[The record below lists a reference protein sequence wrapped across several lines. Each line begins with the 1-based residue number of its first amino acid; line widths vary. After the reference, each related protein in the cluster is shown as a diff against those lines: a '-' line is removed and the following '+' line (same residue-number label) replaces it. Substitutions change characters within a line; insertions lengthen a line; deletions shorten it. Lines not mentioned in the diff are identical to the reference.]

1 MSTHLYQKRVV
12 ALSESALH
20 KNSSIQ
26 SQLDDLV
33 KSLQELSA
41 TADLAGVEG
50 AYSLTNHCTT
60 LAESMGDSIHTVNK
74 KLFAIRML
82 AFIANT
88 QTEFQA
94 NFSNN
99 QLILEVLTSITT
111 ESCNIGVQAGGY
123 EQDMGAHVENTDCAA
138 YNRAHDDEA
147 GFGGYILCIPGS
159 VGRFLY
165 LVGVFS
171 WVGSF
176 GLTLTEPILTYPRAS
191 MPILLSLTF
200 TILNTRIFRIEFE
213 DGRFIL
219 GCITPHNGLQRL

>member
-1 MSTHLYQKRVV
+1 MSTNLYQKRVV

-50 AYSLTNHCTT
+50 AYSLANHCTT
-60 LAESMGDSIHTVNK
+60 LAEYMGDSIHTVNK

-94 NFSNN
+94 NFSND

-147 GFGGYILCIPGS
+147 GFGGY
-159 VGRFLY
+159 
-165 LVGVFS
+165 LVRQS
-171 WVGSF
+171 S
-176 GLTLTEPILTYPRAS
+176 
-191 MPILLSLTF
+191 TF
-200 TILNTRIFRIEFE
+200 VKIT
-213 DGRFIL
+213 GIL
-219 GCITPHNGLQRL
+219 GAVTCSGTDSLLAYTEGAEQDSDDDSDKLTWAIPISFSVSYVRSSAIPTD